1 MSKDLNTKGIACSIF
16 KKEIQYL
23 VNAGQLPDVFTFIDS
38 EFHMYPQKLD
48 AILEAFDKKDC
59 LFCYGDCHLHKNE
72 LLNTVH
78 YSRINGLNCIE
89 IFLGNEV
96 YRKYRAEGAFFLL
109 PEWTIKWE
117 RIFKELLGFS
127 DPLLA
132 KQFMNE
138 MHSKLIYID
147 TGVYGIPNE
156 ELEAISIFFSLPVE
170 VVTIDLNNL
179 QNAITEGLKQLKNE
193 E

>member
-1 MSKDLNTKGIACSIF
+1 MNTKGVACSIF
-16 KKEIQYL
+16 KKEIQSL
-23 VNAGQLPDVFTFIDS
+23 VDSRQLPDVFTFIDS

-48 AILEAFDKKDC
+48 AIIGAFDKTDC
-59 LFCYGDCHLHKNE
+59 LFCYGDCHLHKNDISDSE
-72 LLNTVH
+72 H
-78 YSRINGLNCIE
+78 YSRINGSNCIE
-89 IFLGNEV
+89 VFLGKEV
-96 YRKYRAEGAFFLL
+96 YRKYRGEGAFFLL
-109 PEWTIKWE
+109 PEWTYKWE

-147 TGVYGIPNE
+147 TGVYEIPND
-156 ELEAISIFFSLPVE
+156 ELEAISTYFSLPVA
-170 VVTIDLNNL
+170 VVTIDLKNL
-179 QNAITEGLKQLKNE
+179 QIAITEGLKQLKNE